1 MSQQR
6 QPTESQPILDPSPLS
21 LPAERLR
28 EPTPDEREIDVSDP
42 DYDLPLD
49 ESERLQ
55 EDAETLKD

>member
-6 QPTESQPILDPSPLS
+6 QPAESRPAVDPSPLS

-28 EPTPDEREIDVSDP
+28 EPTPDEREIDISDP

-49 ESERLQ
+49 ERDRLQ

>member
-6 QPTESQPILDPSPLS
+6 QPVESQLAADPSPLS

-49 ESERLQ
+49 ESDRLQ
-55 EDAETLKD
+55 EDAQTLKD